1 MDLTPTSNPATV
13 NLDRTEAE
21 LASHVS
27 NVGSDEE
34 ETSTQPRKVR
44 QANGRIY
51 REVRLQGKRQKKR
64 TAWFWQYGMLMDK
77 EYQGKISKESKW
89 VCSLCRSISSYG
101 CRSSEHI
108 NNHLLREHLKDPPTD
123 EEAESTATMSR
134 QAPQMSV
141 VELQRHA
148 PRIIEERGISQSDK
162 NTIIKAKF
170 EEALIAFI
178 VCLNLSFRTVESYW
192 FVALLTTISNL
203 VGNTIRLP
211 TSHNTISSWV
221 KQSYKDKRVL
231 IKRLLHSSRSKIH
244 LSFDN

>member
-1 MDLTPTSNPATV
+1 
-13 NLDRTEAE
+13 
-21 LASHVS
+21 
-27 NVGSDEE
+27 
-34 ETSTQPRKVR
+34 
-44 QANGRIY
+44 
-51 REVRLQGKRQKKR
+51 
-64 TAWFWQYGMLMDK
+64 
-77 EYQGKISKESKW
+77 
-89 VCSLCRSISSYG
+89 VCSPCRSISSYG

-148 PRIIEERGISQSDK
+148 PRIIKERGISQSDK

-192 FVALLTTISNL
+192 FVALL
-203 VGNTIRLP
+203 VA
-211 TSHNTISSWV
+211 
-221 KQSYKDKRVL
+221 
-231 IKRLLHSSRSKIH
+231 RSTQV
-244 LSFDN
+244 SVM